1 MPWDDEQARRQVIR
15 TEESLAAL
23 DSLPDHRSAAH
34 AQDAVRALVELYG
47 ECIARIVGHLEDWP
61 EAARR
66 LADDELV
73 SHLLLVHDLHPDPP
87 ETRVGAVLEETRS
100 ALADQGGDVELL
112 GLEGAV
118 VRLRLTEGGGG
129 GGCGCSSGE
138 SAKDALRTAVLGR
151 VPEIERVDIETVQP
165 PPPQALIPAESL
177 FRKTPATT
185 REAT

>member
-47 ECIARIVGHLEDWP
+47 ECLARVVGHLEDWP
-61 EAARR
+61 DAARR

-100 ALADQGGDVELL
+100 ALAGQGGGVELL
-112 GLEGAV
+112 GLDGAV
-118 VRLRLTEGGGG
+118 ARLRLTEGGGG
-129 GGCGCSSGE
+129 GCGCSSAG
-138 SAKDALRTAVLGR
+138 SAEDALRTAVLGR
-151 VPEIERVDIETVQP
+151 VPEIERVEIETVQP

-177 FRKTPATT
+177 FRTTPATT
-185 REAT
+185 RGAT